1 MLGSSR
7 EVLEAIA
14 RCLACSTSA
23 PPEAAQRV
31 HELLVELTAEEQTKR
46 LLHSIA
52 KSMPVYRLFRPGER
66 GTDRIV
72 MGEELFLGNQEL
84 KEDFGEVL
92 FCCGSE
98 NDRSRRV
105 RNNYLK
111 LGVAVLPDARQICR
125 RAITVS

>member
-1 MLGSSR
+1 
-7 EVLEAIA
+7 
-14 RCLACSTSA
+14 
-23 PPEAAQRV
+23 
-31 HELLVELTAEEQTKR
+31 
-46 LLHSIA
+46 
-52 KSMPVYRLFRPGER
+52 MPVYRLFRPGER

-111 LGVAVLPDARQICR
+111 LGVAVLPDARQFVGALSR
-125 RAITVS
+125 FPSGSRTRDRPSYG